1 MMLSRPNFGL
11 IKWFLYKT
19 QTLFTVI
26 RHTLLFSLLFSTIT
40 PCIMAQAQSEIS
52 ITVNGQSKNIT
63 LADTKAARELKS
75 RLESSAVTVSMSDYG
90 GFEKVGALPWNLPAE
105 NRQITTT
112 PGDVMLYQG
121 NNIVIFYGTNSWSYT
136 PLGKIVGASATEI
149 RNFLSGGTI
158 EATLSSGTSGLTDAT
173 PDGDDA
179 VTVYTLQGVRVE
191 LNGRSLPQLPHGVY
205 IINGKKQIIK

>member
-1 MMLSRPNFGL
+1 
-11 IKWFLYKT
+11 
-19 QTLFTVI
+19 
-26 RHTLLFSLLFSTIT
+26 
-40 PCIMAQAQSEIS
+40 MAQAQSEIS

>member
-1 MMLSRPNFGL
+1 
-11 IKWFLYKT
+11 
-19 QTLFTVI
+19 
-26 RHTLLFSLLFSTIT
+26 
-40 PCIMAQAQSEIS
+40 MAQAQSEIT

-90 GFEKVGALPWNLPAE
+90 GFEKVGALPWSLPAE

-136 PLGKIVGASATEI
+136 PLGKIEGASATEI

-191 LNGRSLPQLPHGVY
+191 LNGRSLSQLPDGVY